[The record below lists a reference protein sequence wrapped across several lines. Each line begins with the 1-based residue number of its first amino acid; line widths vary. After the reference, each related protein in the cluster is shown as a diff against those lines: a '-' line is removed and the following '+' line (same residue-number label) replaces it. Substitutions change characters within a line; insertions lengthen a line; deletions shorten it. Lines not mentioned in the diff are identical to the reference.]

1 MPGKYNVLEGQENC
15 TKCAINTYAPT
26 TEMTACI
33 DCDIGRIAKPGS
45 VECSVCGT
53 GKIKIDLPST
63 VGLYRCE
70 TCAWGKFA
78 QAGDSACSNCSSGF
92 YQPESG
98 SGECVPCVA
107 GKFSSTN
114 GAVTPDVC
122 RSCTAGKYSG
132 AVGQAAESSCNNCP
146 PGTAS
151 TTNGSTSVSFC
162 LSCAV
167 GKASVSGSVACVDC
181 EAGKFQAQKKQMLC
195 LPCVPGT
202 YQNEVGATSCLQC
215 PVDTFANTTRQSSC
229 TKCPIGKQADFIG
242 SAQCQVKVSVNATID
257 NSSKS
262 LLFLLTTI
270 NQMTTF
276 HPSKM
281 HFRCAWPAST
291 GPTVVN
297 VASDHFEPEMM
308 PMPQNVTRAPL
319 DFTKTQKAKLH
330 VCLACQA
337 NITFWK
343 ARKIA
348 PNVRSIHT
356 LQR

>member
-1 MPGKYNVLEGQENC
+1 
-15 TKCAINTYAPT
+15 
-26 TEMTACI
+26 
-33 DCDIGRIAKPGS
+33 
-45 VECSVCGT
+45 
-53 GKIKIDLPST
+53 
-63 VGLYRCE
+63 
-70 TCAWGKFA
+70 
-78 QAGDSACSNCSSGF
+78 
-92 YQPESG
+92 
-98 SGECVPCVA
+98 VPCVA

-319 DFTKTQKAKLH
+319 DFTKTQKARLH
-330 VCLACQA
+330 AC
-337 NITFWK
+337 
-343 ARKIA
+343 R
-348 PNVRSIHT
+348 
-356 LQR
+356 